1 MVTQYEKTSSKL
13 LTYTL
18 IGLGLTSCFPIFFIF
33 YMSKMIDFSQF
44 LSFCLIMLPLSA
56 MTYFIYFL
64 VRSNAKGK
72 YIISCFAF
80 ILSTIVIWFI
90 PSVNSWL
97 IIFMTLLFSLIYL
110 HTRIVILSIVYG
122 SLSLF
127 FHFSLNPSLQGSI
140 GLIDLIVVFALYLF
154 CGVVCLSV
162 CIVGNRI
169 IGDAQENERTALKS
183 QEKNMRIIEDIKVTL
198 HTLTQFYSNLQER
211 VTRTNQV
218 TDEIGFSFSEVVKGA
233 ESQASSIT
241 DINEST
247 YSSNSKAQTVVEK
260 AKDMKQLSISTAEI
274 TNIGDQKIKELV
286 SENTQVTSM
295 IHNTAHLIN
304 ELNEK
309 NKSISTIV
317 KAISDISNQTNL
329 LALNAAIEAARAGE
343 HGKGF
348 GVVAAEIRKLAEVS
362 QKSTEEITNILG
374 SIQEQSTL
382 IAREVSIGQEATRKG
397 TVLGEETGS
406 TLQNILKNMEQL
418 VAHSTEVEEMVEIV
432 GDHTQAIVSDIESIS
447 SVTEQSTAVSE
458 EIFAS
463 IEEQRSQ
470 MKGIVESFH
479 ELENLINL
487 VEKTAHSQAG
497 PDRIEAA
504 ETAV

>member
-33 YMSKMIDFSQF
+33 YLTKMIDLSQF
-44 LSFCLIMLPLSA
+44 LSFCLIMIPLSA
-56 MTYFIYFL
+56 ITYIIYVL
-64 VRSNAKGK
+64 VRNHAKGK
-72 YIISCFAF
+72 YILSCFAF

-110 HTRIVILSIVYG
+110 HTRIMVLSIIYG

-127 FHFSLNPSLQGSI
+127 FHFSVNPYLENSLQV
-140 GLIDLIVVFALYLF
+140 IDLIVVFALYLF

-169 IGDAQENERTALKS
+169 IGDAKENEKTAMKS
-183 QEKNMRIIEDIKVTL
+183 QEKNMAIIEDIKITL
-198 HTLTQFYSNLQER
+198 HSLTQFYSNLQER
-211 VTRTNQV
+211 ITKTNQV
-218 TDEIGFSFSEVVKGA
+218 TDEIVFSFSEVVKGA

-241 DINEST
+241 DMNEST
-247 YSSNSKAQTVVEK
+247 HSSNMKVQTVVEK
-260 AKDMKQLSISTAEI
+260 AKGMKQLSISTAEI
-274 TNIGDQKIKELV
+274 TNIGDRKIKELV
-286 SENTQVTSM
+286 SENTQVSSM
-295 IHNTAHLIN
+295 IHNTAQLIN

-362 QKSTEEITNILG
+362 QKSTEEISHILG
-374 SIQEQSTL
+374 SIQEQSSL
-382 IAREVSIGQEATRKG
+382 IAQEVAIGQEATRKG

-406 TLQNILKNMEQL
+406 TLKDILMNMDKL
-418 VAHSTEVEEMVEIV
+418 VAHSSEVQEMVDIV
-432 GDHTQAIVSDIESIS
+432 GGNTEAIVSDIESIS
-447 SVTEQSTAVSE
+447 SITEQSTAVSQ

-470 MKGIVESFH
+470 MKGIVESFN

-487 VEKTAHSQAG
+487 VEKTAH
-497 PDRIEAA
+497 
-504 ETAV
+504 AVD